1 MLSTWVVKRQK
12 KEKSYGAI
20 QKGLVFGSLFTFA
33 HFAFSRDDYR
43 LLINLRRQIPFNT
56 SNVMTFAVGI
66 RLLNCIAYL
75 ALNTF
80 DLVKPSLTP
89 ATMIKDNFVKIK
101 PVRKSSDES
110 TASTVASQEDF
121 AHDEPSLY
129 VEKMKSE

>member
-1 MLSTWVVKRQK
+1 
-12 KEKSYGAI
+12 
-20 QKGLVFGSLFTFA
+20 
-33 HFAFSRDDYR
+33 
-43 LLINLRRQIPFNT
+43 
-56 SNVMTFAVGI
+56 MTFAVGI